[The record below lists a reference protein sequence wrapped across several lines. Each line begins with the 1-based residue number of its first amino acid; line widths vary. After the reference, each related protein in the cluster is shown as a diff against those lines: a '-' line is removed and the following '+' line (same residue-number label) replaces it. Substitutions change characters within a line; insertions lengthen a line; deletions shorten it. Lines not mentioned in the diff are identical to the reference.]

1 MTFYIDKLLL
11 WLKDGSLR
19 TLKFSND
26 KVNVITGNSKTG
38 KTAILEIIDY
48 CLCGGQDTVV
58 ISYEHIAEN
67 VKWYGIRFV
76 INDKTYTIA
85 RGEISEKG
93 EFSNNYYFSQTGEIP
108 DVPCTKLDQKGI
120 KEILEQEFAIDDEIT
135 LSHGGKSV
143 KKNTRLSFRYF
154 LMLNTLSK
162 DVVDNGKMFFDKLTL
177 DRYRDVWHQI
187 FDLSLGVITPESLAI
202 QKQIND
208 LHQDIETLESA
219 KKKAEKQGLLHK
231 QQLLDLVKK
240 AKEACLI
247 DEALDDDEAIE
258 ELQDIIEN
266 GIRDFV
272 TNFSIGQQYEKLLA
286 QRDDVAIRL
295 AKLKRFKQSYSEY
308 RERMRLEQDALSP
321 ITYIQNQFSDRT
333 QGEYRQF
340 LDHLSAEFTRI
351 KSAISEKRPFE
362 RDVDRQIKQLKAELN
377 EINGKLGRAP
387 KVEYR
392 AIPAAQKL
400 ISLGEIRADY
410 KHVTPCEENPDAVE
424 EAIKKKQQT
433 LDELETQQATVGETR
448 ALVTNTLNEFIQY
461 YIKAAKDALDEYG
474 DYKAWFDYKKSSL
487 FLKRNQAA
495 TVANI
500 SSSSDHLFLHLC
512 LFAGLHNMLLMEQSK
527 YVPSFLIIDQPSRP
541 YFNTQDYNYA
551 ESEASIA
558 KKDDWSK
565 VQSIFTL
572 WDKFFDVVLTQKK
585 HFQIIMLEHVS
596 ESAWTNCKH
605 VNLVEIFDGAKNAL
619 IPPTK

>member
-19 TLKFSND
+19 SLKFIND

-58 ISYEHIAEN
+58 ITYEHIAEN
-67 VKWYGIRFV
+67 VKWYGIRIV
-76 INDKTYTIA
+76 INDKIYTIA

-93 EFSNNYYFSQTGEIP
+93 ELSNDYYFSQTGEIP

-135 LSHGGKSV
+135 LSHGGKAV
-143 KKNTRLSFRYF
+143 RKNTRLSFRYF

-162 DVVDNGKMFFDKLTL
+162 DVVDNGKMFFDKMTL

-187 FDLSLGVITPESLAI
+187 FDLSLGVITPESLVV

-208 LHQDIETLESA
+208 LHQDIDTLENA
-219 KKKAEKQGLLHK
+219 KKKAEKQSLLYR

-247 DEALDDDEAIE
+247 DEALADDEAIE

-272 TNFSIGQQYEKLLA
+272 TNFSIGQQYEKLLV
-286 QRDDVAIRL
+286 QRDDIAIRL

-321 ITYIQNQFSDRT
+321 ISYIESQFSDRT

-340 LDHLSAEFTRI
+340 LDHLSKEFTRI

-362 RDVDRQIKQLKAELN
+362 RDVDRQIKQLKAKLN
-377 EINGKLGRAP
+377 EINEALGHAP

-392 AIPAAQKL
+392 TIPAAQKL
-400 ISLGEIRADY
+400 ISLGEIRAEY
-410 KHVTPCEENPDAVE
+410 KHITPCEEDPATIEDS
-424 EAIKKKQQT
+424 IKKMQQT
-433 LDELETQQATVGETR
+433 LDELEMQQSTVDETR
-448 ALVTNTLNEFIQY
+448 ALVINTLNEFIQY
-461 YIKAAKDALDEYG
+461 YIGVAKDAFDEYG

-487 FLKRNQAA
+487 FLKRNQAS

-512 LFAGLHNMLLMEQSK
+512 LFAGLHNMLLMEQTK

-541 YFNTQDYNYA
+541 YFNTQDFNYA

-572 WDKFFDVVLTQKK
+572 WDTFFDVVLAQKK

-596 ESAWTNCKH
+596 KSAWTNCKH
-605 VNLVEIFDGAKNAL
+605 INLVETFDGAKNAL
-619 IPPTK
+619 IPPAK

>member
-19 TLKFSND
+19 SLQFSND

-67 VKWYGIRFV
+67 VKWYGIRFL

-93 EFSNNYYFSQTGEIP
+93 EFSNEYFFSQTGEIP
-108 DVPCTKLDQKGI
+108 DVPCVKLDQNGI
-120 KEILEQEFAIDDEIT
+120 KAILDQEFTIDDEIT
-135 LSHGGKSV
+135 LSHGGKSIR
-143 KKNTRLSFRYF
+143 KNTRLSYRYF
-154 LMLNTLSK
+154 LVMNTLSK
-162 DVVDNGKMFFDKLTL
+162 DIVDNGKMFFDKMTI

-187 FDLSLGVITPESLAI
+187 FDLSLGVTSPESLAV

-208 LHQDIETLESA
+208 LHQVIETLEST
-219 KKKAEKQGLLHK
+219 KRKAEKQVLLHK
-231 QQLLDLVKK
+231 QQLLELVKK
-240 AKEACLI
+240 AKESCLI
-247 DEALDDDEAIE
+247 DESLNDDEAIE
-258 ELQDIIEN
+258 ELQNIIEN
-266 GIRDFV
+266 GIRNFV
-272 TNFSIGQQYEKLLA
+272 TNFSIEQQYEKLLA
-286 QRDDVAIRL
+286 QRDDTAIRL

-308 RERMRLEQDALSP
+308 RDRMRLEQDSLSP
-321 ITYIQNQFSDRT
+321 ISYIHSQFSDRT

-340 LDHLSAEFTRI
+340 LDHLAAEFSRI

-362 RDVDRQIKQLKAELN
+362 RDVDRQIKQLKAELSELN
-377 EINGKLGRAP
+377 ASLTRAP

-392 AIPAAQKL
+392 SIPTAQKL
-400 ISLGEIRADY
+400 VSLGELKAEY
-410 KHVTPCEENPDAVE
+410 KHIAPCEENPASLDE
-424 EAIKKKQQT
+424 SIKKNQKT
-433 LDELETQQATVGETR
+433 LDELESKQSTISETR
-448 ALVTNTLNEFIQY
+448 DLVINTLNEFIQH
-461 YIKAAKDALDEYG
+461 YIKIAKVALDEYG
-474 DYKAWFDYKKSSL
+474 EYKAWFDYKKSTL

-495 TVANI
+495 SVANI

-551 ESEASIA
+551 DSEASIA

-565 VQSIFTL
+565 VKSIFTL
-572 WDKFFDVVLTQKK
+572 WDNFFDIILSQKK

-596 ESAWTNCKH
+596 ESAWTGCNH
-605 VNLVEIFDGAKNAL
+605 INLVDTFDGVENAL
-619 IPPTK
+619 IPPAK

>member
-1 MTFYIDKLLL
+1 M
-11 WLKDGSLR
+11 
-19 TLKFSND
+19 
-26 KVNVITGNSKTG
+26 
-38 KTAILEIIDY
+38 
-48 CLCGGQDTVV
+48 
-58 ISYEHIAEN
+58 
-67 VKWYGIRFV
+67 
-76 INDKTYTIA
+76 
-85 RGEISEKG
+85 
-93 EFSNNYYFSQTGEIP
+93 NYLPESP
-108 DVPCTKLDQKGI
+108 
-120 KEILEQEFAIDDEIT
+120 
-135 LSHGGKSV
+135 
-143 KKNTRLSFRYF
+143 
-154 LMLNTLSK
+154 
-162 DVVDNGKMFFDKLTL
+162 
-177 DRYRDVWHQI
+177 YRDVWHQI

-208 LHQDIETLESA
+208 LHQDIETLENA

-258 ELQDIIEN
+258 ELRDIIEN

-272 TNFSIGQQYEKLLA
+272 TNFSIGQQYEKLMA
-286 QRDDVAIRL
+286 QRDDTAIRL

-321 ITYIQNQFSDRT
+321 ISYIQSHFSDRT

-377 EINGKLGRAP
+377 EINGALGRAP

-410 KHVTPCEENPDAVE
+410 KHITPCEENPDALE
-424 EAIKKKQQT
+424 ESIKKKQQT
-433 LDELETQQATVGETR
+433 LDELEMQQSTVGETR
-448 ALVTNTLNEFIQY
+448 ALVINTLNEFIQY

-500 SSSSDHLFLHLC
+500 SSSSDHLFLHLS
-512 LFAGLHNMLLMEQSK
+512 LFAGLHNMLLMEQTK

-572 WDKFFDVVLTQKK
+572 WDNFFDVVLTQKK

-596 ESAWTNCKH
+596 ESAWTDCKH
-605 VNLVEIFDGAKNAL
+605 INLVEIFDGAKNAL
-619 IPPTK
+619 IPPNT

>member
-11 WLKDGSLR
+11 WLKDGRLRSLE
-19 TLKFSND
+19 FSND

-67 VKWYGIRFV
+67 VKWYGIRIV

-85 RGEISEKG
+85 RGEISGEG
-93 EFSNNYYFSQTGEIP
+93 EFSNEYYFSQTGEIP
-108 DVPCTKLDQKGI
+108 DTPCAKLDQKGI
-120 KEILEQEFAIDDEIT
+120 KEILDQEFSIDDEII

-143 KKNTRLSFRYF
+143 RKNTRLSFRYF

-162 DVVDNGKMFFDKLTL
+162 DVVDNGKLFFDKLTI

-187 FDLSLGVITPESLAI
+187 FDLSLGVITPESLAV

-208 LHQDIETLESA
+208 LHQDIDTLESA
-219 KKKAEKQGLLHK
+219 KKKAEKQGLLYR

-240 AKEACLI
+240 AKEAGLI
-247 DEALDDDEAIE
+247 DESLDDEAAIA
-258 ELQDIIEN
+258 ELQNIIEK
-266 GIRDFV
+266 GIHDFV

-286 QRDDVAIRL
+286 QRDDIAIRL
-295 AKLKRFKQSYSEY
+295 AKLRRFKQSYSEY

-321 ITYIQNQFSDRT
+321 ISYIQSKFSDRT

-340 LDHLSAEFTRI
+340 LDHLSTEFTRI

-362 RDVDRQIKQLKAELN
+362 RDVDRQIRQLNTELT
-377 EINGKLGRAP
+377 EINRALGRAP

-392 AIPAAQKL
+392 TIPVAQKL

-410 KHVTPCEENPDAVE
+410 KHISPCRENPATIEDS
-424 EAIKKKQQT
+424 IKKIQQT
-433 LDELETQQATVGETR
+433 LDELESQQSTVVETR
-448 ALVTNTLNEFIQY
+448 ALVIHTLNEFIQF
-461 YIKAAKDALDEYG
+461 YIKVAKDALDEYG
-474 DYKAWFDYKKSSL
+474 EYKAWFDYKKSSL
-487 FLKRNQAA
+487 FLKRNQSS

-512 LFAGLHNMLLMEQSK
+512 LFAGLHNMLLKAQSK
-527 YVPSFLIIDQPSRP
+527 YVPSFIVIDQPSRP

-565 VQSIFTL
+565 VQGIFTL
-572 WDKFFDVVLTQKK
+572 WDNFFDVVLTQKK

-605 VNLVEIFDGAKNAL
+605 INLVEIFDGAKNAL
-619 IPPTK
+619 IPPDK

>member
-19 TLKFSND
+19 SLQFSND

-48 CLCGGQDTVV
+48 CLCGGRDTVV

-76 INDKTYTIA
+76 INDKTYTVA
-85 RGEISEKG
+85 RGEITGKG
-93 EFSNNYYFSQTGEIP
+93 EFSNEYYFSQTGEIP
-108 DVPCTKLDQKGI
+108 EVPCTKLDQKGI
-120 KEILEQEFAIDDEIT
+120 KAILEQEFSIDDEIT
-135 LSHGGKSV
+135 LSHGGKAT

-162 DVVDNGKMFFDKLTL
+162 DVVDNGKMFFDKMTI

-187 FDLSLGVITPESLAI
+187 FDLSLGVITPESLAV
-202 QKQIND
+202 QKRIND
-208 LHQDIETLESA
+208 LYQDIDTLEGA
-219 KKKAEKQGLLHK
+219 KRKAEKQVLLHK

-247 DEALDDDEAIE
+247 DEDLEDDEAIE
-258 ELQDIIEN
+258 ELKDIIEN

-286 QRDDVAIRL
+286 QRDDTALRL

-308 RERMRLEQDALSP
+308 RERMRIEQDALSP
-321 ITYIQNQFSDRT
+321 ISYIQSQFSNRT

-340 LDHLSAEFTRI
+340 LDHLSAEFARI

-362 RDVDRQIKQLKAELN
+362 RDVDRQIKQLKDELN
-377 EINGKLGRAP
+377 KINGALSRAP

-410 KHVTPCEENPDAVE
+410 KHITPCEENPDTFDE
-424 EAIKKKQQT
+424 SIKKKQNA
-433 LDELETQQATVGETR
+433 LDELETQQTSVSETR
-448 ALVTNTLNEFIQY
+448 ALVINTLNEFIQY
-461 YIKAAKDALDEYG
+461 YIKTAKEALDEYG

-487 FLKRNQAA
+487 FLKQSKASN
-495 TVANI
+495 VANI

-512 LFAGLHNMLLMEQSK
+512 LFAGLHNMLLKEQSK
-527 YVPSFLIIDQPSRP
+527 YVPTFLIIDQPSRP

-565 VQSIFTL
+565 VRSIFSL
-572 WDKFFDVVLTQKK
+572 WDNFFDVILTQKK

-596 ESAWTNCKH
+596 ESAWTGCKH
-605 VNLVEIFDGAKNAL
+605 INLVEIFDGAKNAL
-619 IPPTK
+619 IPPSK